1 MEPALIQKLSREVF
15 DPDSIYFQYV
25 LPERQRRGAC
35 LNEAYRH
42 TLDKCTIDTEFL
54 LLLCVFNRGL
64 VAANREKLD
73 LGQGFGDTIGWLE
86 RVVESFKSRGRKGRK
101 GRERELI
108 LWNSRG
114 GKPLKGDS
122 LLIFSNRCLV
132 IFFIFILI
140 EKIKAKVAL

>member
-25 LPERQRRGAC
+25 LPTEGTC
-35 LNEAYRH
+35 LNEAYHHIFKYHRH
-42 TLDKCTIDTEFL
+42 RVSATSVCFQPWLG
-54 LLLCVFNRGL
+54 RG
-64 VAANREKLD
+64 EKLD

-86 RVVESFKSRGRKGRK
+86 RVVESFKSRGRK

-132 IFFIFILI
+132 IFFYIYID
-140 EKIKAKVAL
+140 

>member
-1 MEPALIQKLSREVF
+1 MELALIQKLSREVF

-114 GKPLKGDS
+114 GKPLKGGFIINILQS
-122 LLIFSNRCLV
+122 LSRY
-132 IFFIFILI
+132 FFYIYID
-140 EKIKAKVAL
+140 